1 MPLLTDQ
8 SDESSF
14 MDTAASREL
23 MRKLVHEEYEVVY
36 RFAYRLSGSRAD
48 ADDLTQQTFLQA
60 CRKLDQLRSGE
71 RLRSWLLT
79 ITRNC
84 FLKLR
89 QRDRRWETPGDEQNW
104 IQEDPPA
111 WPEEFDE
118 EQLQQALQEMP
129 EVFRTPVL
137 LYYFDGMSY
146 QEMSRHLDVPIGTIM
161 SRLARGKEALR
172 SRLMSPQP
180 MVAVVD
186 GPPTS

>member
-1 MPLLTDQ
+1 MALLTDQ

-14 MDTAASREL
+14 MDTAASREF

-71 RLRSWLLT
+71 RARSWLLT
-79 ITRNC
+79 IARNC

-89 QRDRRWETPGDEQNW
+89 QRDRRWETPGDEQTW
-104 IQEDPPA
+104 IQEDSSA

-129 EVFRTPVL
+129 EIFRTPVL

-146 QEMSRHLDVPIGTIM
+146 QEMSRLLDVPIGTIM

-172 SRLMSPQP
+172 SRLLSPRP
-180 MVAVVD
+180 VAAGVD
-186 GPPTS
+186 VPPTP